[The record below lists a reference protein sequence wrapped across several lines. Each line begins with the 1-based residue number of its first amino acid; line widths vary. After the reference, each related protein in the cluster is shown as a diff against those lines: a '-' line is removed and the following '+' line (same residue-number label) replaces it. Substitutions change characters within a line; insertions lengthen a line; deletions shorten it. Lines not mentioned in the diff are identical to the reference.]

1 MGIVDTFDNTTEE
14 ILKPSCITGMIDGF
28 PETVIAVFNQKTINV
43 LLRLCETEI
52 VSSMYAGDEVPVYKT
67 FYKGKPIAFFL
78 AWLGGPATVG
88 MLEEIIAKG
97 GKKILLFGSCGSLE
111 SSITDGHVVVPTA
124 AYRDEG
130 TSYHYAPAGTG
141 DFIEV
146 KTAGRLVEVLSELK
160 VPFIC
165 GKTWTTDGLYR
176 ETRKNMGLRKK
187 AGCITVD
194 MECAS
199 AMAMANF
206 RNVEAYQFLYT
217 EDNLDCAEWEPRL
230 LGNLPDSFR
239 ERYVRIALEVAI
251 RI

>member
-1 MGIVDTFDNTTEE
+1 MGIVDAFDCTTEE
-14 ILKPSCITGMIDGF
+14 ILKPSCITGRIDGF
-28 PETVIAVFNQKTINV
+28 PETVIATFNQKSVDV
-43 LLRLCETEI
+43 LLKLCEAE
-52 VSSMYAGDEVPVYKT
+52 VASSMYAGDEIPVYKT
-67 FYKGKPIAFFL
+67 CYKGKPMAFFL
-78 AWLGGPATVG
+78 SWLGGPATVG
-88 MLEEIIAKG
+88 LLEEIVAKG
-97 GKKILLFGSCGSLE
+97 GRKILLFGSCGSLE
-111 SSITDGHVVVPTA
+111 SSITDGHVLVPTA

-130 TSYHYAPAGTG
+130 TSYHYAPAEAG

-146 KTAGRLVEVLSELK
+146 KTAGRMLEMLSELK
-160 VPFIC
+160 VPAIC

-176 ETRKNMGLRKK
+176 ETRKNMELRKQD
-187 AGCITVD
+187 GCIAVD

-199 AMAMANF
+199 VMAMASF

-239 ERYVRIALEVAI
+239 ERYVRIALEVAL